1 MPSSSAVLSASEEK
15 TPTVRWSH
23 SPGSALALRVARL
36 TETRSHTVVVASSAR
51 ELDLLVDELRFF
63 LADNANQVCTL
74 PGWECLPYD
83 RYSPHPEITS
93 RRIQTLERLCRADP
107 FILLLCAE
115 QILFRLPAKGFISG
129 SSFNL
134 SCGTT
139 IDPIGLRDRLSDAGY
154 LGVSQVVSEGEYA
167 IRGGIIDVFP
177 MGADSPFRLDLFGD
191 EIEKIRLFDPET
203 QKSTGETSA
212 LSVLPAREFPTDQ
225 AAIEQFRKSYRHF
238 FSGDPQSSIIYR
250 EVSQGRLPAGIEFY
264 LPLFFDSPGTIFD
277 YLPEDTQWI
286 APQSWRD
293 QISSEWAGVNDRF
306 EHTSLDPERP
316 PLSPEVLCLDPGIV
330 AKTISQSGVVEAA
343 GPSGELSKP
352 DFAESPPSYPV
363 DHKSSAP
370 FSALTER
377 LNDLSGP
384 KVLLSAETSG
394 RARALRELLAGHD
407 LHLEEVNSWSEFL
420 RDGIGRSGITV
431 SPLDRGL
438 VAFEPSVEI
447 IVESQLYGE
456 RVHQRRKERV
466 QDPDAIIR
474 SIAELHDGD
483 PVVHLDHG
491 IGRFGGLQWLDING
505 QKNEFL
511 IIRYLD
517 DGKLYVPVLNI
528 NTLSRYIGGAPESA
542 PLHRMGSDQ
551 WRKAKTRAEKR
562 AHDAAAELLKT
573 QALRTLR
580 PGRVY
585 SAPQDEYMGFRAGF
599 SYDET
604 PDQER
609 AIEEVLSDLGAPTPM
624 DRLVCGDVGF
634 GKTEVALRAAFV
646 VAQSGHQVA
655 ILTPTT
661 LLANQHYDVFSER
674 FADYPVR
681 IEILSRFKTPAANSA
696 LVKEIQEGKVDV
708 VIGTHRLLQHDLDFQ
723 RLGLAIID
731 EEHRFGV
738 RQKERLKQ
746 LREEV
751 DVLTLTATPIPR
763 TLNIALAGLRSISLI
778 GSPPPGRVAIKT
790 TVNRYSNHLI
800 REACLRELHRGG
812 QVYFL
817 HNDVSTIER
826 VAADLRELIPE
837 GSIEIGHGQMP
848 KGGLEAVMRDFYHQ
862 RFDILVCS
870 TIIESGIDVPTA
882 NTIIMNRADKFGL
895 AQLHQLRGRVGR
907 SRHQAFAFLLVPD
920 PDFISESAKRRLNAI
935 ENLTELGA
943 GFTLANHDLEIR
955 GAGELLG
962 EGQSGIIEEIGFSM
976 YTDFLNRAI
985 RDLSGRS
992 DSAPVSRPSPSEVD
1006 TEASAY
1012 IPETFIPDVH
1022 ARLMLYQRISD
1033 CEDEAA
1039 LYELK
1044 LEIIDRFGLLPSE
1057 TKMLFYLSALRAKSS
1072 ALGIKQL
1079 RCGARSGRV
1088 VFHPDAQISP
1098 ERFSILLTQY
1108 RAIFSM
1114 KNPVEL
1120 SIRLALQNAEQRA
1133 TLAEW
1138 ILNVLDEHVALLPFP
1153 QELLR
1158 DSTL

>member
-1 MPSSSAVLSASEEK
+1 MSSSSAALSALEGI

-23 SPGSALALRVARL
+23 SPGSALALRIARL
-36 TETRSHTVVVASSAR
+36 SETRRQIVVVASSAR
-51 ELDLLVDELRFF
+51 ELDLLVDELHFF

-93 RRIQTLERLCRADP
+93 QRIQTLERLCRPDP
-107 FILLLCAE
+107 FILLLCTE
-115 QILFRLPAKGFISG
+115 QILFRLPARSFVSG

-134 SCGTT
+134 SCGTA
-139 IDPIGLRDRLSDAGY
+139 IDPIRLRGRLSDAGY
-154 LGVSQVVSEGEYA
+154 LDVSQVVSEGEYA

-177 MGADSPFRLDLFGD
+177 MGASSPFRLDLFGD

-203 QKSTGETSA
+203 QKSTGETQA

-225 AAIEQFRKSYRHF
+225 AAIEQFRKSYRRYI
-238 FSGDPQSSIIYR
+238 SGDPQSSIIYR

-264 LPLFFDSPGTIFD
+264 LPLFFDNPGTLFD
-277 YLPEDTQWI
+277 YLSEDAQWI
-286 APQSWRD
+286 TPQGWRD
-293 QISSEWAGVNDRF
+293 QLSSEWAGINDRF
-306 EHTSLDPERP
+306 QQTSLDPDRP
-316 PLSPEVLCLDPGIV
+316 PLSPEFLCVNPEV
-330 AKTISQSGVVEAA
+330 ASQTISQSGVVEVALACTKPSKPGFA
-343 GPSGELSKP
+343 GP
-352 DFAESPPSYPV
+352 PPPYPV

-370 FSALTER
+370 FSALTRR
-377 LNDLSGP
+377 LSDSSGP
-384 KVLLSAETSG
+384 KVLLSTETSA
-394 RARALRELLAGHD
+394 RARALQELLAGHD
-407 LHLEEVNSWSEFL
+407 LHLEEVGNWSEFVE
-420 RDGIGRSGITV
+420 DSIGRSGITA

-438 VAFEPSVEI
+438 VVFDPFVEI

-456 RVHQRRKERV
+456 RVHQRKKGRT

-474 SIAELHDGD
+474 SIAELHHGD

-491 IGRFGGLQWLDING
+491 VGRFGGLQWLEVNG
-505 QKNEFL
+505 QTNEFL

-528 NTLSRYIGGAPESA
+528 NALSRYIGGDPETA

-551 WRKAKTRAEKR
+551 WKKVKTRAEKR
-562 AHDAAAELLKT
+562 AYDAAAELLKT

-580 PGRVY
+580 PGRIY

-681 IEILSRFKTPAANSA
+681 IEILSRFKTQAVNSA
-696 LVKEIQEGKVDV
+696 LVKNIQEGRVDIV
-708 VIGTHRLLQHDLDFQ
+708 VGTHRLLQHDLGFKN
-723 RLGLAIID
+723 LGLVIID

-778 GSPPPGRVAIKT
+778 SSPPPGRVAIKT
-790 TVNRYSNHLI
+790 TVSRYSNHLI
-800 REACLRELHRGG
+800 REACLREIHRGG

-817 HNDVSTIER
+817 HNDVRTIER
-826 VAADLRELIPE
+826 VAEDLRELIPE
-837 GSIEIGHGQMP
+837 ASIKIGHGQMP
-848 KGGLEAVMRDFYHQ
+848 KGGLEVVMRDFYHQ
-862 RFDILVCS
+862 RFDVLVCS

-920 PDFISESAKRRLNAI
+920 PDFVNESAKRRLNAI

-943 GFTLANHDLEIR
+943 GFALANHDLEIR

-985 RDLSGRS
+985 RDLSGQS
-992 DSAPVSRPSPSEVD
+992 ASAPVSNLLQTEVD

-1012 IPETFIPDVH
+1012 IPENFIPDVH

-1033 CEDEAA
+1033 CEDESS

-1044 LEIIDRFGLLPSE
+1044 LEIIDRFGLLPPE
-1057 TKMLFYLSALRAKSS
+1057 TKMLFHLSALRAKSS
-1072 ALGIKQL
+1072 NLGIKQL
-1079 RCGARSGRV
+1079 RCGSRSGQI

-1098 ERFSILLTQY
+1098 ERFAILLTQY
-1108 RAIFSM
+1108 AAFFSM
-1114 KNPVEL
+1114 KSPVEL
-1120 SIRLALQNAEQRA
+1120 SIRFSLEAAEHRA
-1133 TLAEW
+1133 TFAEW
-1138 ILNVLDEHVALLPFP
+1138 ILNVLDEHVALSPLPKD
-1153 QELLR
+1153 LMM
-1158 DSTL
+1158 DSV